1 MERDEELIA
10 EQEAAAAQEAGGVGG
25 RARDDVDP
33 AEVPRR
39 ESGEGVAEGFELAEE
54 ALVDHAEHT
63 TGEGIPRPDQ
73 MGEEAEPET
82 ASYGEPDREDK
93 TDR

>member
-25 RARDDVDP
+25 RTPDDVDP

-39 ESGEGVAEGFELAEE
+39 ESGGGVAEGFELAEE
-54 ALVDHAEHT
+54 ALVDNAEHT
-63 TGEGIPRPDQ
+63 TGEGTPRPEQ
-73 MGEEAEPET
+73 MGEEAEPEA
-82 ASYGEPDREDK
+82 ASYAEPDQEDK
-93 TDR
+93 ADR